1 MAVIEFDNVS
11 KSFGDGVKAVDGLS
25 LRIEDGE
32 FMIFVG
38 Q

>member
-25 LRIEDGE
+25 LR
-32 FMIFVG
+32 MASS
-38 Q
+38 